1 MVMYKD
7 MTKDQEIIWLA
18 GFIDADGCIRLSK
31 GWKNK
36 KRVHSLI
43 PQVSIHNI
51 CLVTL
56 NKVAEIVG
64 RISPGFDTSWR
75 NRTSDK
81 HAPMY
86 NINVMG
92 IKRCTPL
99 VKVIRPYLVTKALEA
114 DLLVRFMELRQSA
127 MSHNAHYG
135 SEEFQIYFALKELK
149 KSRHLRD
156 FTPTI
161 EEILNQ
167 DKVRTSAK
175 VLERDESSLRL
186 SVEEQKERASKLVW
200 YRKDRLK
207 K

>member
-1 MVMYKD
+1 

-36 KRVHSLI
+36 KEIHSLI

-56 NKVAEIVG
+56 NKAAEIVG
-64 RISPGFDTSWR
+64 EYCPGFQTSWKK
-75 NRTSDK
+75 RTSDK
-81 HAPMY
+81 HSPMY
-86 NINVMG
+86 NINIMG
-92 IKRCTPL
+92 IKRCEPFIKT
-99 VKVIRPYLVTKALEA
+99 IRPYLVTKALEA
-114 DLLVRFMELRQSA
+114 DLLTKFMGLRLNA
-127 MSHNAHYG
+127 KSHNAHYS
-135 SEEFQIYFALKELK
+135 SEEYQIYFALKELK

-161 EEILNQ
+161 EEVLNQ
-167 DKVRTSAK
+167 DKVRTNARA
-175 VLERDESSLRL
+175 LERVETSLRL
-186 SVEEQKERASKLVW
+186 SPEEQKKRASKLVW